1 MVSAPVDADLLD
13 PASWTLSNAVA
24 FTTDLFSTHENGS
37 KLTSFAYAEEGN
49 AVVAPD
55 GSIKAIY
62 GVKAVPSYAYAAVF
76 SCSADGTTMRYDAAD
91 AGSIIPFPGGNSKFN
106 IRYDEISGK
115 YLALVSRN
123 TDDRNWFQRN
133 VLSLLVSEDLV
144 HWEPVGNL
152 LTDPTVMNDYVGTTR
167 HGFQYVDF
175 ITDGDDLLL
184 AVREA
189 MGASDCFH
197 NANYLTF
204 YRVDGFRQYLD

>member
-1 MVSAPVDADLLD
+1 M
-13 PASWTLSNAVA
+13 
-24 FTTDLFSTHENGS
+24 
-37 KLTSFAYAEEGN
+37 
-49 AVVAPD
+49 VAPD
-55 GSIKAIY
+55 GSIQAIY
-62 GVKAVPSYAYAAVF
+62 GVTAVPSYAYAAVF

-175 ITDGDDLLL
+175 IMDGDDLLL

-204 YRVDGFRQYLD
+204 YRVDDFRQYLD